1 LRILLLSNKVPF
13 PAKDGSSIAMRSMAE
28 ALRLN
33 AIELHLL
40 CLNTQKHYRE
50 PAEIEKNKPEGINLE
65 YFDVNTNVN
74 LWSAGL
80 NLLSGQAYHVSRF
93 KQEDLTKRLIELLRS
108 THFDIIQLEGLPMAV
123 YLPEIR
129 KYSKAS
135 VVLRAHNIEYQIW
148 QRHVEHEENA
158 LRKAYLNLQTK
169 RLKAFEKKSLEKVDG
184 IAFISSEDQKIYRDW
199 GGRSLSTVSP
209 CGLTPEENPPIS
221 GYEAKY
227 DLVHL
232 ASLDWLPNR
241 QGAEWFLKEV
251 WPLILEA
258 RPETTMG
265 FGGRDM
271 PPEFIEM
278 GSENLWLYPIVEN
291 ARDFIG
297 HGKVAVIPL
306 LAGSGMR
313 IKLLEFLAWGMPTVS
328 TGIGAE
334 GIAIENYKHGIIAND
349 PESFAAA
356 VVYLLDGKEARQEM
370 QMQARHFF
378 EENFDNQI
386 LGKDLIQF
394 YQTLI

>member
-1 LRILLLSNKVPF
+1 
-13 PAKDGSSIAMRSMAE
+13 
-28 ALRLN
+28 
-33 AIELHLL
+33 
-40 CLNTQKHYRE
+40 
-50 PAEIEKNKPEGINLE
+50 
-65 YFDVNTNVN
+65 
-74 LWSAGL
+74 
-80 NLLSGQAYHVSRF
+80 
-93 KQEDLTKRLIELLRS
+93 
-108 THFDIIQLEGLPMAV
+108 
-123 YLPEIR
+123 
-129 KYSKAS
+129 
-135 VVLRAHNIEYQIW
+135 
-148 QRHVEHEENA
+148 
-158 LRKAYLNLQTK
+158 
-169 RLKAFEKKSLEKVDG
+169 
-184 IAFISSEDQKIYRDW
+184 
-199 GGRSLSTVSP
+199 
-209 CGLTPEENPPIS
+209 
-221 GYEAKY
+221 
-227 DLVHL
+227 
-232 ASLDWLPNR
+232 
-241 QGAEWFLKEV
+241 
-251 WPLILEA
+251 
-258 RPETTMG
+258 
-265 FGGRDM
+265 M